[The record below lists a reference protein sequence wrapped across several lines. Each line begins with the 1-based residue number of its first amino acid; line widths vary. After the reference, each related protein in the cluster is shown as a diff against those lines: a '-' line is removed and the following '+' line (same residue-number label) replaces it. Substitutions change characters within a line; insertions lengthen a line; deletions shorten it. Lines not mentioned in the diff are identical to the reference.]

1 MKIARI
7 ILAGILSLQ
16 LSLPAHAAAPTSVEL
31 TELVEQYIGHMKSQ
45 QTGSVFLPT
54 GRQEYLSKAV
64 AAKIAAQEPENFN
77 LFLFFLIDS
86 YVKRTTDRPYL
97 FSLMQILRDHISA
110 DLEATRLL
118 QEGPTES
125 IKQSVYSYWIWIAL
139 TVGISWKLMLSR
151 SAPLTERVRHINEG
165 LAQRSRLYQLPY
177 RMLANPLTISLAPAV
192 FWGFFQ
198 YFLESHRT
206 HRLDPGEILKV
217 VQAQLAC
224 HLSYRGLEIQDQFE
238 SIASNEA
245 ELKSKAAKMRGTIDL
260 ILTEADQLRKQNQQL
275 LNLRVNDRFFAK
287 ALKQYPESKSW
298 QQFRQALN
306 TTDTD
311 QAGTCRQV
319 SLDFLSRSLE
329 DVKQKLPDAPAT
341 PAPPE
346 PRETS
351 PP

>member
-1 MKIARI
+1 MKIARM

-16 LSLPAHAAAPTSVEL
+16 LSFPAHCAAPTPVEL
-31 TELVEQYIGHMKSQ
+31 VDLVEEYIVHMKSQ
-45 QTGSVFLPT
+45 QTGSVFLPA

-86 YVKRTTDRPYL
+86 YVKRSADRPYL
-97 FSLMQILRDHISA
+97 FSLMQILRDHISS

-118 QEGPTES
+118 QEGPAES

-165 LAQRSRLYQLPY
+165 LAQRGRLYQLPY

-192 FWGFFQ
+192 FWGYFQ

-217 VQAQLAC
+217 VQAQMAC

-238 SIASNEA
+238 AISSNEA
-245 ELKSKAAKMRGTIDL
+245 ELKTMSPELRGAIDQ
-260 ILTEADQLRKQNQQL
+260 ILTEANQLQKQNPYL
-275 LNLRVNDRFFAK
+275 LNLRVNDRFFTNT
-287 ALKQYPESKSW
+287 LKQYPESKSW
-298 QQFRQALN
+298 QQFRRALN
-306 TTDTD
+306 TTSTD

-319 SLDFLSRSLE
+319 SLDFLSRSLQ
-329 DVKQKLPDAPAT
+329 DVRQKLPAAPTT
-341 PAPPE
+341 PPRPE